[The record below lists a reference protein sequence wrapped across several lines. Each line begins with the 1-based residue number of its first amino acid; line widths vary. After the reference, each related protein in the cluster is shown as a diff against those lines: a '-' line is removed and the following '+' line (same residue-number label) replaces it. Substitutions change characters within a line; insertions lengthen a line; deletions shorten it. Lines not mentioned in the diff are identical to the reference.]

1 MDINVTLSVL
11 WTLLVFLFICGVVNS
26 VQHSNG
32 NGDGSVLRIFYDRD
46 FLLSLK
52 DKVYNPYTEV
62 LTSDSVLASENNTK
76 KKKKQE
82 KRIKRRCKK
91 QIEKKWNS
99 NTLTCYHTQ
108 QSPFYQQQ
116 NRRTNSFIKV

>member
-62 LTSDSVLASENNTK
+62 LTSDGVLASEN
-76 KKKKQE
+76 
-82 KRIKRRCKK
+82 I
-91 QIEKKWNS
+91 
-99 NTLTCYHTQ
+99 CYHTQ